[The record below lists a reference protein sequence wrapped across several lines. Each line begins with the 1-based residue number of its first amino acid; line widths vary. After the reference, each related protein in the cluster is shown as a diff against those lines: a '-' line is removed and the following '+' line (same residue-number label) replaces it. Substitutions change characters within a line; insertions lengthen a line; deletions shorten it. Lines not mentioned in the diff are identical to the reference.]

1 MKKLFRSLRNY
12 AISLFTCPLLRQ
24 RGGAAAL
31 PIAILGSAG
40 ISAGSSSKA
49 AESQSDAIN
58 NAASKIYQ
66 PKYSGQIDELLKN
79 LLTEQAGYKTDFGQF
94 EPVIA
99 NIMGSY
105 MDAMGKPYT
114 YQGAGGTEQVLNPE
128 WTAWNEAQQNAPA
141 SGLSPELLNKVGGA
155 MTPYGGWNAGKGGFQ
170 SPYNRFGASG
180 KLTQPT
186 TPEPSKYISQGTPG
200 KEYPY
205 EVAPVS
211 IDAFLKQYLTEAFEP
226 TEGGVYDV
234 YANRLTQGVRSGLS
248 ARGLNTS
255 PYGAGI
261 EGESLEE
268 FSRKWALMDEERQR
282 VAMESY
288 LSGKGNIQD
297 IGRGALQTALTLEQA
312 KGGGLQPNLIP
323 NLLGYMGQGVG
334 AGAGQANI
342 LSNLNPGAG
351 WQSAASGTGELTNQ
365 LMTKW
370 LNNMGTTPA
379 GTIPS
384 ASNQLVDWQGLGI
397 LG

>member
-114 YQGAGGTEQVLNPE
+114 YQGAGGTEQILNPE

-141 SGLSPELLNKVGGA
+141 
-155 MTPYGGWNAGKGGFQ
+155 TPATPAQGGWNAGKGGW

-205 EVAPVS
+205 EVAPGS

-342 LSNLNPGAG
+342 LSNLGQSAGAG
-351 WQSAASGTGELTNQ
+351 WQSAASGMGGLTNK
-365 LMTKW
+365 LIGNW
-370 LNNMGTTPA
+370 LNNMGTTP
-379 GTIPS
+379 TTPT
-384 ASNQLVDWQGLGI
+384 NYPQMPNTNLVNWQGLS
-397 LG
+397 